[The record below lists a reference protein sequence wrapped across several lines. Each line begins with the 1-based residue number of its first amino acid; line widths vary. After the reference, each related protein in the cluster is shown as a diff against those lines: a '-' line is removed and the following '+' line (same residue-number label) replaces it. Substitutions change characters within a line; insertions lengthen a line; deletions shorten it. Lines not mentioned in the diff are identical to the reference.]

1 MTAIVTKAG
10 AKVRDALLEGASK
23 AYGSAMAPT
32 RDRDGHEQ
40 LEMTVSRV
48 VDLSASVR
56 RLTFTSEDLRHFER
70 VGADEYFG
78 LLMPRR
84 GVPLVMPDPE
94 RRDCRAAVADI
105 DEDVRPDLRWYTIR
119 AHRPELGEIDV
130 DVVTHGDSGPGST
143 WVRRATVGDPA
154 GLRSG
159 GALYRGDDVAGPQLL
174 VADETAIPAVLA
186 ILDDRAA
193 RGLTGELRIH
203 VEVPDAETAVAMG
216 VPEGA
221 HVHARGDAAPGTVVL
236 EAIRGEHARDTLD
249 LDYAWLCGESGLVT
263 CLRRHLVK
271 ELGAE
276 RRRVLFSGYWK
287 LGAARP

>member
-48 VDLSASVR
+48 VELGEGVR
-56 RLTFTSEDLRHFER
+56 RLTFASVALRDFER

-84 GVPLVMPDPE
+84 GAPLVMPDPQ

-105 DEDVRPDLRWYTIR
+105 AEDVRPDLRWYTIR
-119 AHRPELGEIDV
+119 AHRPEVGEIDV
-130 DVVTHGDSGPGST
+130 DVVTHGDSGPGSS
-143 WVRRATVGDPA
+143 WVRRAAVGDAA

-159 GALYRGDDVAGPQLL
+159 GALYRGDDVDGPQLL
-174 VADETAIPAVLA
+174 VADETAVPALLA
-186 ILDDRAA
+186 ILDDRAE
-193 RGLTGELRIH
+193 RGLIGEVRVH
-203 VEVPDAETAVAMG
+203 VEVPDVATALAMG
-216 VPEGA
+216 VPRDA
-221 HVHARGDAAPGTVVL
+221 HVHVRGDAAPGSVVL
-236 EAIRGEHARDTLD
+236 EALRGEHSGDTAD
-249 LDYAWLCGESGLVT
+249 LDYAWLCGESGLAT